1 MGTVETIEIRFASS
15 QGPTST
21 PERTSER
28 GAGTR
33 QAPYAQASHISSQ
46 LASKATDSPAITRS
60 PGPIGADCRNIR
72 DSASTK
78 AAALRWETATPLG
91 LPVEP
96 EVKMTQASSSG
107 EGSCGAADAS
117 GAAGIPADGTAA
129 ADGAPSADALPS
141 AGAVPAPVG
150 VMTRSS
156 PITARAAASS
166 KTTRARSSGSSAST
180 GT

>member
-1 MGTVETIEIRFASS
+1 VRALSGHRETSVGTVETMVMRLAAS

-46 LASKATDSPAITRS
+46 LASKATDSPAMTRS
-60 PGPIGADCRNIR
+60 PGPIGASWRNIR
-72 DSASTK
+72 DSACTK

-91 LPVEP
+91 LPVDP
-96 EVKMTQASSSG
+96 EVKMTQASSV
-107 EGSCGAADAS
+107 GSASRAATGSAS
-117 GAAGIPADGTAA
+117 
-129 ADGAPSADALPS
+129 PS
-141 AGAVPAPVG
+141 AGTPTRLAAVG
-150 VMTRSS
+150 VMTRSL
-156 PITARAAASS
+156 PITATEADSS
-166 KTTRARSSGSSAST
+166 NTTRARSSGSSAST